1 MDNFPPEA
9 EAIADLKGHGEGHGT
24 VLAAPWDL
32 RKGHGN
38 MNQSVAALLTVEGG
52 DTGQLC
58 NSAPESPFC

>member
-9 EAIADLKGHGEGHGT
+9 EAVAGLKGHVEGHGT

-32 RKGHGN
+32 RKGHGD

-52 DTGQLC
+52 GHRSVMQLC
-58 NSAPESPFC
+58 S